1 MSEQKNM
8 SVDEAVD
15 ILQDTINDIVETD
28 EKNAPEP
35 AEKYGVLELKFKE
48 PFSFQGKTYEK
59 LTFDFGKLTLN
70 DSLAVEDELAQ
81 LGKGSLMPEWNS
93 QYLVRIAAK
102 ACTDKI
108 GSDALMALPLPEGR
122 RILNQ
127 TRNFIRR

>member
-8 SVDEAVD
+8 SADAALD
-15 ILQDTINDIVETD
+15 ILDGADDTVGGADVKD
-28 EKNAPEP
+28 MP
-35 AEKYGVLELKFKE
+35 GVYVHKFNK
-48 PFSFQGKTYEK
+48 PFTCQGKTYEE

-70 DSLAVEDELAQ
+70 DSLAVEDELNT
-81 LGKGSLMPEWNS
+81 LGKGALIPEWNS

-108 GSDALMALPLPEGR
+108 GSDVLMALPISEGR
-122 RILNQ
+122 RILTR

>member
-8 SVDEAVD
+8 SADEAVD
-15 ILQDTINDIVETD
+15 VFQDTINDIVEAD

-35 AEKYGVLELKFKE
+35 AEKYGVLEHKFKE

-81 LGKGSLMPEWNS
+81 LGKGALMPEWNS

-108 GSDALMALPLPEGR
+108 GSDVLMALPLSDGR
-122 RILNQ
+122 RLLNQ